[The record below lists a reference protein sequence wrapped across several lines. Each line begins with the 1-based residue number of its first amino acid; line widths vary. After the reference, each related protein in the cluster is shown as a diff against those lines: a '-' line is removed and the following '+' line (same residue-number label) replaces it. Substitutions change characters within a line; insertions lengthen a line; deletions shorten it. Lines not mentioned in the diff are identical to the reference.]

1 MRQRTDADGKSEVS
15 RVLDTV
21 SQKRAGQNK
30 PKQVIQAIQ
39 QLDIETTSL
48 STRTASKF
56 PCVFLDLDRDAK
68 KCDRCS
74 YPLEMSEHI
83 PSSTGAQPG
92 EDEGCSSGK
101 IDHTTALTNGM
112 AALLSSEEFSDVTF
126 VANGER
132 LHAHRLILITRSE
145 YFRAMLTGGLKESVG
160 AEVELQGKNPLAF
173 RTLLRYI
180 YTGKAELSAFTVDD
194 VLAILE
200 LAHEYM
206 LIEVQEA
213 IAKLDITN
221 VFTVAQTSTLLSLDA
236 LTEFCNQFYD
246 RNAPAILECKSC
258 NIVELLVIQVDLPDQ
273 NTPHVLHQVAVRLS
287 IRHDG
292 NLSFS
297 FPLLQK
303 PTHVIR
309 ASPPKFRREKEFLA
323 LPEQSLIEMLRRD
336 SFCADESDV
345 FAGVAKWIAA
355 QPAMELTSL
364 KTLVK
369 KFFSENCVRLN
380 IMSETQLL
388 SCLRNP
394 TLFPGNPGVVDSYIL
409 NAIRNKRRSISN
421 FRGTL
426 KPNENVVSVEL
437 GAPEVNDP
445 MVHKKGS
452 IITITLDRPY
462 TINLIVS
469 MAERWNWKYIANN
482 EAFDGT
488 YNREI
493 SFDACVVRY
502 ISVFAYTL
510 GKRSAKF
517 PRLRLEARFRQWC

>member
-1 MRQRTDADGKSEVS
+1 
-15 RVLDTV
+15 
-21 SQKRAGQNK
+21 
-30 PKQVIQAIQ
+30 
-39 QLDIETTSL
+39 
-48 STRTASKF
+48 
-56 PCVFLDLDRDAK
+56 
-68 KCDRCS
+68 
-74 YPLEMSEHI
+74 
-83 PSSTGAQPG
+83 
-92 EDEGCSSGK
+92 
-101 IDHTTALTNGM
+101 
-112 AALLSSEEFSDVTF
+112 
-126 VANGER
+126 
-132 LHAHRLILITRSE
+132 
-145 YFRAMLTGGLKESVG
+145 
-160 AEVELQGKNPLAF
+160 
-173 RTLLRYI
+173 
-180 YTGKAELSAFTVDD
+180 
-194 VLAILE
+194 
-200 LAHEYM
+200 
-206 LIEVQEA
+206 
-213 IAKLDITN
+213 
-221 VFTVAQTSTLLSLDA
+221 
-236 LTEFCNQFYD
+236 
-246 RNAPAILECKSC
+246 
-258 NIVELLVIQVDLPDQ
+258 
-273 NTPHVLHQVAVRLS
+273 
-287 IRHDG
+287 
-292 NLSFS
+292 
-297 FPLLQK
+297 
-303 PTHVIR
+303 
-309 ASPPKFRREKEFLA
+309 
-323 LPEQSLIEMLRRD
+323 MLRRD

-462 TINLIVS
+462 TINLIVLRPQHLQIARPYSITVRVS